1 MTALRAW
8 FEGRSL
14 RERRLLIVM
23 VALLGVTVLWAGII
37 RPVRDGLSSTREAYG
52 AALTRL
58 GETEA
63 AVAAIR
69 GGAPARALGAPLAE
83 TVRARADQAGFTLA
97 SLDEEAAGR
106 VRATIATARPQALA
120 RWLVGLEASGVL
132 VEQATMTNKGDRSV
146 SATLVLRARAT

>member
-1 MTALRAW
+1 MTGLRAW
-8 FEGRSL
+8 FDGRSL
-14 RERRLLIVM
+14 REKRLLIVM
-23 VALLGVTVLWAGII
+23 TVLLAVTMVWAGVI
-37 RPVRDGLSSTREAYG
+37 RPVRDGLSSTRERYG

-69 GGAPARALGAPLAE
+69 GGGPARPLGAPLAE
-83 TVRARADQAGFTLA
+83 TIRARADQAGFTLA

-120 RWLVGLEASGVL
+120 RWLAGLEAGGVL
-132 VEQATMTNKGDRSV
+132 VEQATLTDKGDRSV
-146 SATLVLRARAT
+146 SATLVLRARGA